1 MITIKDVA
9 RRANVSPATV
19 SRVINNNG
27 YVSEQTRKRV
37 NEAIQALNFR
47 PSAVARTLYSKTS
60 KMISLVLPNIT
71 NPFFP
76 ELAKAVESTA
86 FKNGY
91 TVILCDTDG
100 NVDKEK
106 KYFEVL
112 EQKYIDG
119 MILTTNQGKL
129 PIYESSE
136 IPIVALD
143 RFVNKNIPTVIAD
156 NKKGAEIAT
165 RHLLDCGCSYIAHI
179 RGPEGLLTADERLTG
194 FLQVVKKEK
203 ANFVVELSE
212 FDIENAEI
220 ITYKLLKD
228 NPQIDGI
235 FASSDV
241 VAAGAI
247 KAVNKLNLNIPR
259 DIQVIG
265 FDGIP
270 FGKFL
275 TPSLTTIGQPIK
287 EMGALAV
294 ELLIKQIERKTFD
307 KKYYRL
313 QTKFISGET
322 TICD

>member
-1 MITIKDVA
+1 
-9 RRANVSPATV
+9 ATV

-165 RHLLDCGCSYIAHI
+165 RHLLDC
-179 RGPEGLLTADERLTG
+179 
-194 FLQVVKKEK
+194 
-203 ANFVVELSE
+203 
-212 FDIENAEI
+212 
-220 ITYKLLKD
+220 
-228 NPQIDGI
+228 
-235 FASSDV
+235 
-241 VAAGAI
+241 
-247 KAVNKLNLNIPR
+247 
-259 DIQVIG
+259 
-265 FDGIP
+265 
-270 FGKFL
+270 
-275 TPSLTTIGQPIK
+275 
-287 EMGALAV
+287 
-294 ELLIKQIERKTFD
+294 
-307 KKYYRL
+307 
-313 QTKFISGET
+313 
-322 TICD
+322 